1 MSSGSLPAPRRRK
14 RDTAAMKQRLLI
26 EPRCRVC
33 RSSDSV
39 QVHHIVPRRVT
50 QCDESENLVP
60 LCFRCHQGVHD
71 HKLDL
76 LGALSTAEQAKAVL
90 LTGSIES
97 ARMLLCPSAYRIA
110 A

>member
-1 MSSGSLPAPRRRK
+1 MK
-14 RDTAAMKQRLLI
+14 RDSDASRRVLLI

-33 RSSDSV
+33 RSEHGV
-39 QVHHIVPRRVT
+39 QVHHIVPRRIT
-50 QCDESENLVP
+50 QCDESQNLVP
-60 LCFRCHQGVHD
+60 LCQICHGLVHD

-76 LGALSTAEQAKAVL
+76 LGALTAAEQASAVL

-97 ARMLLCPSAYRIA
+97 ARMLLCPSAYRVA

>member
-1 MSSGSLPAPRRRK
+1 MK
-14 RDTAAMKQRLLI
+14 RDTENMRRVLTI

-33 RSSDSV
+33 RSEHGV

-60 LCFRCHQGVHD
+60 LCFRCHKDVHD
-71 HKLDL
+71 HRLDL
-76 LGALSTAEQAKAVL
+76 LGALTAAEQASAVL

-97 ARMLLCPSAYRIA
+97 ARMLLCPSAYRVA